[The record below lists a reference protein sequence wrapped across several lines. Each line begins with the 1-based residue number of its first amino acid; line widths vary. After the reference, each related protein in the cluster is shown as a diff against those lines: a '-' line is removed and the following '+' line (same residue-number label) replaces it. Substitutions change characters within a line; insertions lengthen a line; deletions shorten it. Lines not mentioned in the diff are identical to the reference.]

1 MALYRVSG
9 NLYTVS
15 FESNLGDV
23 MVRTLRLPSLSSG
36 YSHGDKQKRWSVC
49 STSTVFGAILVRKG
63 LIPDLLSWG
72 FRLLPLCGP

>member
-36 YSHGDKQKRWSVC
+36 YSHGADYATNKSGGGV
-49 STSTVFGAILVRKG
+49 
-63 LIPDLLSWG
+63 
-72 FRLLPLCGP
+72 